1 MCNLEKIFM
10 SWILAWG
17 IHGSYTSVYPF
28 TRKGKGVLSGS
39 VDLFPAV
46 SSVSPH
52 YPFDSKHTFP
62 PIRFISRNCYA
73 MNRPMNPMNHSEWN
87 LH

>member
-17 IHGSYTSVYPF
+17 IHGSYTSVYPC
-28 TRKGKGVLSGS
+28 TRKGKGVISGS

-46 SSVSPH
+46 NSVSPH
-52 YPFDSKHTFP
+52 YPCNESP
-62 PIRFISRNCYA
+62 NEPNE
-73 MNRPMNPMNHSEWN
+73 SEWN